1 MNANTAEGAY
11 RKILEVIAEKINSI
25 KTRIC
30 YNDYRSSKNTH
41 PHNNKNTEFNGLE
54 LRKF

>member
-1 MNANTAEGAY
+1 MNANTAEGAC